1 LPGFPDDS
9 LPESAGPFS
18 IIRGLALDSGWTL
31 SSGAF
36 DRLLAILDDDR
47 DMAAVAYGQLRQR
60 VAGLHRWWGADDP
73 EALADQTL
81 DRAARKLQEGASVER
96 GDFGA
101 YVRGV
106 ARMVFYEAA
115 RQPKPVGLDREPLAE
130 AAGSDQLPLDCLDE
144 CLASLS
150 TTDRR
155 LVLRYYDGRDQIA
168 ERKQLAREMGITPTA
183 LRLRTHRLR
192 TRLESC
198 VTSCL
203 KRK

>member
-1 LPGFPDDS
+1 M
-9 LPESAGPFS
+9 
-18 IIRGLALDSGWTL
+18 

-47 DMAAVAYGQLRQR
+47 DAAAIAYGELRQR
-60 VAGLHRWWGADDP
+60 VAGLLRWWGADDP
-73 EALADQTL
+73 DELADLTL

-115 RQPKPVGLDREPLAE
+115 REPRPVGLDREPLAE
-130 AAGSDQLPLDCLDE
+130 SVAAEQAPLDCLDQ
-144 CLASLS
+144 CLASL
-150 TTDRR
+150 DPRDQR

-168 ERKQLAREMGITPTA
+168 ERRQLARELGISQTA

-192 TRLESC
+192 TRLEGC
-198 VTSCL
+198 VTACL

>member
-1 LPGFPDDS
+1 
-9 LPESAGPFS
+9 
-18 IIRGLALDSGWTL
+18 LAVDSGWSL
-31 SSGAF
+31 STGAF
-36 DRLLAILDDDR
+36 ERLLAILDDDR
-47 DMAAVAYGQLRQR
+47 DAAAVAYGALRQR
-60 VAGLHRWWGADDP
+60 IAGLHRWWGAGDP
-73 EALADQTL
+73 DVLADQTL

-115 RQPKPVGLDREPLAE
+115 RQPRPVGLDREPLVESDGAE
-130 AAGSDQLPLDCLDE
+130 QLPLDCLDE
-144 CLASLS
+144 CLAMLEAA
-150 TTDRR
+150 DRA
-155 LVLRYYDGRDQIA
+155 LVLRYYDGRNQIA
-168 ERKQLAREMGITPTA
+168 ERRQLSRDLNITPTA

-192 TRLESC
+192 GRLEGC